1 MISKIKTLGLAIVA
15 IAAMSA
21 LAVPTAQAA
30 NLDIGR
36 QPASIFAH
44 SETSQVHA
52 LTLTSTSG
60 SKFTTSCPTASLE
73 GTTQGQNIQEATVT
87 ATYSGNTEVPNCTAF
102 GTTSQVLMNG
112 CKYTITGSGQ
122 PAGTVLVDITGCT
135 EGKSIEI
142 KTAIC
147 TLDIVQQNGLSHIV
161 GSKLSQ
167 LELTLAATITNITVR
182 QTGVACPD
190 GNNHLGFGG
199 SFTGNTI
206 AKARFD
212 LGGTQVTKHSHQY
225 QELNQGG
232 AEALLELT

>member
-1 MISKIKTLGLAIVA
+1 MISKIKAIGLAVVA
-15 IAAMSA
+15 VAAMSA
-21 LAVPTAQAA
+21 FAVPAAQAA
-30 NLDIGR
+30 KLDIGVT
-36 QPASIFAH
+36 PASVFAH
-44 SETSQVHA
+44 SEAGQVHA

-73 GTTQGQNIQEATVT
+73 GTTQGQSIEEATVT

-122 PAGTVLVDITGCT
+122 PSGTALVDVTGCT

-161 GSKLSQ
+161 GTKLSAS
-167 LELTLAATITNITVR
+167 EVTLAATVTNITVR
-182 QTGVACPD
+182 QTGIACPD

-206 AKARFD
+206 GKARVD
-212 LGGTQVTKHSHQY
+212 VGGTQVTKHSHQY
-225 QELNQGG
+225 SELSQGG
-232 AEALLELT
+232 ALSTLELT